1 LGDRV
6 ELLGYDL
13 DREEVRPGESIHLTL
28 IWRSLREMDTSYTV
42 FTHVLDQAEQIRG
55 QQDNPPVAGTYPTTL
70 WVPGEVVVDRYD
82 IAIRAD
88 TPPGMHVIEVGL
100 YDPATLQRLP
110 VLDPS
115 GALGDRI
122 LLGQIEIRF

>member
-1 LGDRV
+1 MDKLNQIAMKAGVSRNTVLRV
-6 ELLGYDL
+6 LRGQNK
-13 DREEVRPGESIHLTL
+13 EVWPSSI
-28 IWRSLREMDTSYTV
+28 RR
-42 FTHVLDQAEQIRG
+42 AEQIRG

-82 IAIRAD
+82 ITIRGD

-100 YDPATLQRLP
+100 YDPANMQRLP